1 MFSFS
6 GNKRDLTS
14 FCFHSK
20 NYNGVYP
27 LRNNKYN
34 HPIKLW
40 CAICRL
46 YKARAMYKFSEGF
59 VSKSWFAE
67 KGRNLTSL
75 SQGKD
80 AGFFLLKHFIW
91 FLIYFF
97 NCYILYILNEIIFY
111 SKKYNVVFN
120 KNSPTTCHQ
129 NKSSYFSMLKN
140 ASLINLRYLK
150 LQGTY
155 QVIFGVN
162 FFLYRFS
169 L

>member
-1 MFSFS
+1 MPWISNKFLLSLCYVNMILGHTRVINKYVNKMFSFS

-75 SQGKD
+75 LQGKD
-80 AGFFLLKHFIW
+80 AGFFFLLKHFI
-91 FLIYFF
+91 
-97 NCYILYILNEIIFY
+97 
-111 SKKYNVVFN
+111 
-120 KNSPTTCHQ
+120 
-129 NKSSYFSMLKN
+129 
-140 ASLINLRYLK
+140 
-150 LQGTY
+150 
-155 QVIFGVN
+155 
-162 FFLYRFS
+162 
-169 L
+169 

>member
-1 MFSFS
+1 MPWISNKFLLSLCYVNMLLGHTRVINKYVNKMFSFS

-75 SQGKD
+75 LQGKD
-80 AGFFLLKHFIW
+80 AGFFFIKT
-91 FLIYFF
+91 FYMIFNLFF
-97 NCYILYILNEIIFY
+97 KLFY
-111 SKKYNVVFN
+111 SVY
-120 KNSPTTCHQ
+120 
-129 NKSSYFSMLKN
+129 
-140 ASLINLRYLK
+140 I
-150 LQGTY
+150 
-155 QVIFGVN
+155 
-162 FFLYRFS
+162 
-169 L
+169 